1 MPLKQAR
8 VLQEQPRS
16 NFMQCLDSNHN
27 IANLEQRIQE
37 IMNVDGKERRIVL
50 SLDGGRVWIRRIKR
64 GRKTKKNRNR
74 FHTDCREP
82 KLLCIYI
89 SIGV

>member
-50 SLDGGRVWIRRIKR
+50 SLG
-64 GRKTKKNRNR
+64 
-74 FHTDCREP
+74 
-82 KLLCIYI
+82 
-89 SIGV
+89 